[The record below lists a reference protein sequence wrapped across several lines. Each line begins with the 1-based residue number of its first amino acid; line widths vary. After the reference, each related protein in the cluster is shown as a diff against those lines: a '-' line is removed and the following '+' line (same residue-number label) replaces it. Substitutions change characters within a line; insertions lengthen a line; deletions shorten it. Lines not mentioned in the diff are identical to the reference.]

1 MNPQTDPLREL
12 SPGIRPSVVSP
23 TRPLYWSI
31 RREFWENRSL
41 YVAPLGVAAL
51 ILVGSLISAVHLS
64 QTTRAALA
72 LPPMEQ
78 YERIQGPYTVAATL
92 LMGTTFVVAVFYC
105 LDALY
110 GERRDRSVLF
120 WKSLP
125 VSDTTT
131 VLAKAII
138 PMVFLPLITFA
149 ITFLTQ
155 GITLLVE
162 SAVLAGSGLS
172 VVTLWSHL
180 SLFQMGGMLL
190 YHLVLIHGLWY
201 APMFA
206 YLLMVSAWARRA
218 AFLWA
223 FVPPLAIA
231 LVEKIAFNTTHFAM
245 FLQHRL
251 SGGEEGAKYITGTMS
266 LEPLAMLN
274 PAHFVISPGL
284 WGGFVVAA
292 AFLFVTA
299 RLRRHRGPI

>member
-1 MNPQTDPLREL
+1 
-12 SPGIRPSVVSP
+12 
-23 TRPLYWSI
+23 
-31 RREFWENRSL
+31 
-41 YVAPLGVAAL
+41 
-51 ILVGSLISAVHLS
+51 
-64 QTTRAALA
+64 
-72 LPPMEQ
+72 
-78 YERIQGPYTVAATL
+78 
-92 LMGTTFVVAVFYC
+92 
-105 LDALY
+105 
-110 GERRDRSVLF
+110 
-120 WKSLP
+120 LP
-125 VSDTTT
+125 VSDPTT

-138 PMVFLPLITFA
+138 PIVFLPLLGFA

-155 GITLLVE
+155 WIMLLVE

-206 YLLMVSAWARRA
+206 YLLMISAWARRA
-218 AFLWA
+218 AILWA

-251 SGGEEGAKYITGTMS
+251 SGGEEGAKYIPGTMS
-266 LEPLAMLN
+266 IDPLAMLN
-274 PAHFVISPGL
+274 PAHFLTSPGL

-292 AFLFVTA
+292 AFLFAAV
-299 RLRRHRGPI
+299 RLRRYRGPI

>member
-1 MNPQTDPLREL
+1 MNTQTNAIRESFE
-12 SPGIRPSVVSP
+12 SPGIPPAVVSA

-31 RREFWENRSL
+31 RRELWENRSL
-41 YVAPLGVAAL
+41 YVAPLAVAAL
-51 ILVGSLISAVHLS
+51 ILVGFLISALHLS
-64 QTTRAALA
+64 QKTRAAMA
-72 LPPMEQ
+72 LSPMEQ
-78 YERIQGPYTVAATL
+78 YQRIQDPYTVAAGL
-92 LMGTTFVVAVFYC
+92 LMATTLVVAIFYC

-120 WKSLP
+120 WKSMP

-138 PMVFLPLITFA
+138 PVIFLPLITFA

-155 GITLLVE
+155 WIMLLLN

-172 VVTLWSHL
+172 VATLWSHL
-180 SLFQMGGMLL
+180 SQMWGMLL

-206 YLLMVSAWARRA
+206 YLLMISAWARRA
-218 AFLWA
+218 AILWA

-245 FLQHRL
+245 
-251 SGGEEGAKYITGTMS
+251 
-266 LEPLAMLN
+266 
-274 PAHFVISPGL
+274 
-284 WGGFVVAA
+284 
-292 AFLFVTA
+292 
-299 RLRRHRGPI
+299 